1 MIKFGAVPKGLA
13 HGPTALGG
21 GARAGRLS
29 QPLPAFGRRSQGRAV
44 FRSDELLSGFVRAT
58 DADPWHH
65 ERPVPEQ
72 VLRYASAF
80 LSALPGT
87 VPEPLICRDDD
98 GLLAFEWVGADGR
111 MLRVRLSPDGM
122 LLYAGRLGERRRVS
136 GAEPIGDVLPP
147 LIRHAILQVARSS

>member
-1 MIKFGAVPKGLA
+1 MIKIGAVSKGLA
-13 HGPTALGG
+13 HDPSALGG
-21 GARAGRLS
+21 GARAARLS
-29 QPLPAFGRRSQGRAV
+29 HPLPAFGRRSPGRAV
-44 FRSDELLSGFVRAT
+44 SRTDALLSGFVRAT
-58 DADPWHH
+58 DADPWEQ

-72 VLRYASAF
+72 VLRFASTF

-98 GLLAFEWVGADGR
+98 GMLAFEWVGTDAR

-122 LLYAGRLGERRRVS
+122 LLYAGRLGARRRVS

-147 LIRHAILQVARSS
+147 LIRHAILQVASSS